1 MIKILFITLIITI
14 IIIPVIIFL
23 IKKHSDSSKS
33 NDSDEY
39 FAKQNGVMP
48 DVAYIINGNPDGSKN
63 MKRWPN
69 AYKLCNL
76 LGDRLGF
83 ECKHL
88 PAKFVTDDDYIK
100 ECGDHTDNNKKD
112 KYTRGCTYAHK
123 NAFEQIVKNNKSA
136 IIFEDDIALGD
147 VSIDT
152 TAKHLKKYI
161 EKHCKNVDIGYIGH
175 CFVDKCLH
183 AYYLSVDGARK
194 LLELTEPCKLHMMDL
209 QIADLCNSK
218 KLKCSYAKKNF
229 RNKGTLAE
237 GILKQIAEQSVY
249 H

>member
-1 MIKILFITLIITI
+1 MIKKLFIILIITI
-14 IIIPVIIFL
+14 IMIPVIILL
-23 IKKHSDSSKS
+23 IKKH
-33 NDSDEY
+33 SDEY
-39 FAKQNGVMP
+39 FAKQNIVMP

-88 PAKFVTDDDYIK
+88 PAKFVTNDDYIK
-100 ECGDHTDNNKKD
+100 ECGDHTDNNKED
-112 KYTRGCTYAHK
+112 KYIRGCTYAHK
-123 NAFEQIVKNNKSA
+123 NAFEQIIKNNKSA

-152 TAKHLKKYI
+152 TVKHFKKYI

-183 AYYLSVDGARK
+183 AYYVSVEGARK
-194 LLELTEPCKLHMMDL
+194 LLELTEPCKLYMMDL

-229 RNKGTLAE
+229 RNKGTWTE

>member
-88 PAKFVTDDDYIK
+88 PATFVTDDDYIK